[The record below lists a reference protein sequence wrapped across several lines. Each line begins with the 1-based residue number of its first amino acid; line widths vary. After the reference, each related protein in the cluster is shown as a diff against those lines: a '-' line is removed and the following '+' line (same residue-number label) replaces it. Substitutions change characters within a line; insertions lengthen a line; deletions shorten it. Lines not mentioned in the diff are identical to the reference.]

1 MRKAAVYMHGVF
13 AGFLEELEFQKYYQ
27 FSYLPSYTGVPVSL
41 TLPLRTEPYAFESF
55 PPFFEGL
62 LPEGVQLEGLLRL
75 TKLDRSDCFGQ
86 LIHVGSDLVG
96 AVTVE
101 EVS

>member
-1 MRKAAVYMHGVF
+1 MRKAAIYMHGIL
-13 AGFLEELEFQKYYQ
+13 AGYLEEIEFQKYYR
-27 FSYLPSYTGVPVSL
+27 FFYHPDYKGPAVSL
-41 TLPLRTEPYAFESF
+41 TLPLQTEPYDFESF

-75 TKLDRSDCFGQ
+75 AKLDRSDYFGQ
-86 LIHVGSDLVG
+86 LMHVGKDLVG

-101 EVS
+101 EVL